1 MAKRGFRVLKYP
13 RIVIGFGLFL
23 LLLTSFSFTLA
34 QEDSRLRLK
43 DVLQLNDN
51 LTLNI
56 TGVYYIK
63 SYIPKQFE
71 GEEISITD
79 EELKNMFLNRAII
92 VEGVEINYVYL
103 YEYVTIVGV
112 MKNDGKVYDFSY
124 NLAGFGSIYLDDT
137 QIPLLFGDPTK
148 VMPPY

>member
-1 MAKRGFRVLKYP
+1 MKYP

>member
-1 MAKRGFRVLKYP
+1 MKYP

-56 TGVYYIK
+56 TGIYYIK
-63 SYIPKQFE
+63 SHIPKQFE

>member
-1 MAKRGFRVLKYP
+1 M
-13 RIVIGFGLFL
+13 
-23 LLLTSFSFTLA
+23 
-34 QEDSRLRLK
+34 K

-56 TGVYYIK
+56 TGIYYIK
-63 SYIPKQFE
+63 SHIPKQFE

-148 VMPPY
+148 AMPPY

>member
-1 MAKRGFRVLKYP
+1 M
-13 RIVIGFGLFL
+13 
-23 LLLTSFSFTLA
+23 
-34 QEDSRLRLK
+34 K